1 MSTHLLLIDCPDEPG
16 LVSKVTG
23 TLYNNGFNI
32 IQNHEFV
39 DAANRHFFMRTA
51 FSGPGSPDK
60 TVNELKDMLPE
71 RAHIRLA
78 SAEKTPIVVMVT
90 KEPHCI
96 GDLLLRHAYDDLPGR
111 ICAVIS
117 NYDILQPLV
126 EKFGIPFHHI
136 SHVDRTREE
145 HEREILEMIEN
156 YNPEYLVLAKYMRIL
171 TGGFIDRFASRIINI
186 HHSFLPAFMG
196 AQPYHQAFER
206 GVKIIGATAHFV
218 TQDLDMGPIIAQDI
232 LPVDHTYS
240 PEDMAQAGH
249 DVEKIV
255 LAKALKMVLEER
267 VFLHKNRTVVFE

>member
-23 TLYNNGFNI
+23 SLFSNGFNI

-39 DAANRHFFMRTA
+39 DAANKYFFMRTA
-51 FSGPGSPDK
+51 FSGNGSSEK
-60 TVNELKDMLPE
+60 IIGELKEILPE
-71 RAHIRLA
+71 QANIRMA
-78 SAEKTPIVVMVT
+78 SAEKPPIVVMVT

-96 GDLLLRHAYDDLPGR
+96 GDLLLRHAYNHLPGH

-117 NYDILQPLV
+117 NYDTLQPLV
-126 EKFGIPFHHI
+126 EKFDIPFYHI
-136 SHVDRTREE
+136 SHVDRSRAE
-145 HEREILEMIEN
+145 HEQQILNVIEQ
-156 YNPEYLVLAKYMRIL
+156 YQPEYLVLAKYMRIL
-171 TGGFIDRFASRIINI
+171 SGDFINHYQSRIINI

-196 AQPYHQAFER
+196 AQPYRQAFER
-206 GVKIIGATAHFV
+206 GVKIIGATAHYV

-240 PEDMAQAGH
+240 PEDMAQAGR
-249 DVEKIV
+249 DIEKIV

>member
-51 FSGPGSPDK
+51 FSGSGSPEK
-60 TVNELKDMLPE
+60 TLIELRTMLPDE
-71 RAHIRLA
+71 ANIRLA

-111 ICAVIS
+111 IIAVIS

-126 EKFGIPFHHI
+126 EKFDIPFHHI
-136 SHVDRTREE
+136 SHLDRSREE
-145 HEREILEMIEN
+145 HEQEILDVIDN
-156 YNPEYLVLAKYMRIL
+156 YSPEYLVLAKYMRIL
-171 TGGFIDRFASRIINI
+171 TGSFIDRFASRIINI

-232 LPVDHTYS
+232 LPVDHTFS

>member
-1 MSTHLLLIDCPDEPG
+1 
-16 LVSKVTG
+16 
-23 TLYNNGFNI
+23 
-32 IQNHEFV
+32 
-39 DAANRHFFMRTA
+39 
-51 FSGPGSPDK
+51 
-60 TVNELKDMLPE
+60 MLTMIC
-71 RAHIRLA
+71 RA
-78 SAEKTPIVVMVT
+78 V
-90 KEPHCI
+90 
-96 GDLLLRHAYDDLPGR
+96 Y
-111 ICAVIS
+111 CAVIS

-126 EKFGIPFHHI
+126 EKFNIPFHHI
-136 SHVDRTREE
+136 SHVDRSREE
-145 HEREILEMIEN
+145 HEQEILDMINN

-171 TGGFIDRFASRIINI
+171 TGSFIDRFSSRIINI

-196 AQPYHQAFER
+196 AQPYRQAFER